1 MFISG
6 KSAQVMVSDK
16 RVRSVTFRD
25 ITLPIAAVEE
35 IASRG
40 LHLADP

>member
-1 MFISG
+1 MIG
-6 KSAQVMVSDK
+6 DDDETWDVA
-16 RVRSVTFRD
+16 

-40 LHLADP
+40 LHLADTSPG